1 MGEIIVR
8 HVETADAQALQQLYA
23 HPNVY
28 RDTLQLPLPSLAH
41 WQQRLADA
49 KPGLHNLVA
58 CIDEQVVG
66 QIVIQLNQSLR
77 RRHVATFGIGVDP
90 AQQGKG
96 VGGALM
102 RAMIELCDNWAAIQ
116 RIELTVFTDNQ
127 GAIALYKKFG
137 FEIEGTSRHYAMR
150 DGKLVDAYHMARFH
164 GV

>member
-41 WQQRLADA
+41 WQQRLTDA

-66 QIVIQLNQSLR
+66 QIVIQLHQSLR
-77 RRHVATFGIGVDP
+77 RRHVAPLASASIP
-90 AQQGKG
+90 RSKAKG
-96 VGGALM
+96 S
-102 RAMIELCDNWAAIQ
+102 AA
-116 RIELTVFTDNQ
+116 R
-127 GAIALYKKFG
+127 
-137 FEIEGTSRHYAMR
+137 SC
-150 DGKLVDAYHMARFH
+150 AR
-164 GV
+164 